1 MHAVSSNGANIP
13 ALGFGTFRMSGAE
26 VLRILPQ
33 ALKLGFRHVDTA
45 QIYGNEA
52 EVGEAIQ
59 KSGIPR
65 ADVFLTTKVWVDN
78 YRHDAFIASV
88 DESLRKLRTDHVD
101 LLLLHWP
108 GSDVPM
114 AERIGALNEVR
125 NAGKVRHI
133 GISNF
138 NTTQMEEAAR
148 LSDAPIATNQVEYH
162 PYLDQTKVL
171 QTARRLGMSLT
182 SYYAMANGK
191 VPADPLLTEI
201 GGRHGKTAAQ
211 VALRWLVQ
219 QQDVIVLSKTATEAR
234 LKENFAIFDFALT
247 REEMAAV
254 REHDDLAR
262 KLDLIES
269 IDGIGIRTA
278 LTLVILMPELGRV
291 DREEIAALTGVAPY
305 DDQSGKRE
313 GERHIAGGRARVRRA
328 LFNAALPA
336 SQRWNETLVELYD
349 RLTAKGKSHKA
360 ALIACVRKLII
371 FANTV
376 VKRQTPWTKSAPQQN
391 SCA

>member
-45 QIYGNEA
+45 QINGNEA

-108 GSDVPM
+108 GSDVPR

-254 REHDDLAR
+254 RELAR
-262 KLDLIES
+262 PNGRIVNPQGL
-269 IDGIGIRTA
+269 A
-278 LTLVILMPELGRV
+278 PEW
-291 DREEIAALTGVAPY
+291 DA
-305 DDQSGKRE
+305 
-313 GERHIAGGRARVRRA
+313 
-328 LFNAALPA
+328 
-336 SQRWNETLVELYD
+336 
-349 RLTAKGKSHKA
+349 
-360 ALIACVRKLII
+360 
-371 FANTV
+371 
-376 VKRQTPWTKSAPQQN
+376 
-391 SCA
+391 